1 MDGGETRICNLDA
14 ELPPR
19 RGDFDLDKQRS
30 YGYFPSL
37 RFARETMF
45 QGLSDRLND
54 IFKRLRGF
62 GRLSEDN
69 IAEALREVRLA
80 LLEADVNVKVVRS
93 FLERVRE
100 RAVGRDV
107 LESLTPGQ
115 QVVKVVYEELAALMG
130 GTANRLRTAGQPPT
144 VLMLVGLQGSG
155 KTTTAGKLAR
165 LIRGQGQRP
174 LLVAADLQRPAAQD
188 QLVTLGGMVEVDV
201 YRAVGATSPVAVCR
215 EALSHAK
222 ARMLD
227 PVILDTAGRLHV
239 DEPLMEEL
247 RAIKAELN
255 PTEIL
260 MVADA
265 MTGQDAVNSATA
277 FHQALELTGYIL
289 TKLDGDT
296 RGGAALSIRSVT
308 GAPIKFVGVGEK
320 LDALEIFH
328 PERMASRILGMGD
341 VLSLVEKAEQAV
353 DEKQAVALQKKL
365 KAQTF
370 TLEDFRDQLR
380 QVRGMGPL
388 DQLIGMI
395 PGLSR
400 VKGLPDSSQQE
411 KELKRVEAIIDS
423 MTPGERRRPDVLNG
437 SRRKRIANGSGT
449 SVTDVNRLLKQF
461 GEMQKM
467 MRQLMQAG
475 KSGRMPRHLP
485 FSLH

>member
-1 MDGGETRICNLDA
+1 
-14 ELPPR
+14 
-19 RGDFDLDKQRS
+19 
-30 YGYFPSL
+30 
-37 RFARETMF
+37 
-45 QGLSDRLND
+45 
-54 IFKRLRGF
+54 
-62 GRLSEDN
+62 LSEDN

-115 QVVKVVYEELAALMG
+115 QIVKVVYDELAALMG
-130 GTANRLRTAGQPPT
+130 GTANRLRSAGQPPT
-144 VLMLVGLQGSG
+144 VIMLVGLQGSG

-165 LIRGQGQRP
+165 LVRGQGQRP

-188 QLVTLGGMVEVDV
+188 QLATLGRTVGVDV
-201 YRAVGATSPVAVCR
+201 FRAPGAVSPVAVCQ

-239 DEPLMEEL
+239 DEPLMQEL
-247 RAIKAELN
+247 RAIKADLK
-255 PTEIL
+255 PTEVL

-308 GAPIKFVGVGEK
+308 GAPIKFVGMGEK
-320 LDALEIFH
+320 LDALEVFH

-341 VLSLVEKAEQAV
+341 VLTLVEKAEQAV
-353 DEKQAVALQKKL
+353 DEKQAAALQKKL
-365 KAQTF
+365 KAQAF
-370 TLEDFRDQLR
+370 TLEDFRGQLR

-400 VKGLPDSSQQE
+400 VKGLPDSTEQE
-411 KELKRVEAIIDS
+411 RELKRVEAIIDS
-423 MTPGERRRPDVLNG
+423 MTPGERRRPDILNG
-437 SRRKRIANGSGT
+437 SRRKRIADGSGT
-449 SVTDVNRLLKQF
+449 TVTEVNRLLKQF

-475 KSGRMPRHLP
+475 KGGRMPRHLP

>member
-1 MDGGETRICNLDA
+1 
-14 ELPPR
+14 
-19 RGDFDLDKQRS
+19 
-30 YGYFPSL
+30 
-37 RFARETMF
+37 MF
-45 QGLSDRLND
+45 QGLSDRLNE

-62 GRLSEDN
+62 GRLTEDN
-69 IAEALREVRLA
+69 IGEALREVRLA
-80 LLEADVNVKVVRS
+80 LLEADVNVKVARS

-100 RAVGRDV
+100 RALGRDV

-115 QVVKVVYEELAALMG
+115 QVVKVVYDELADLMG

-144 VLMLVGLQGSG
+144 VIMLVGLQGSG

-165 LIRGQGQRP
+165 LVRGQGQRP

-188 QLVTLGGMVEVDV
+188 QLVTLGRTVGVEV
-201 YRAVGATSPVAVCR
+201 YRAAGAVSPVAVCQD
-215 EALSHAK
+215 ALSHAK

-227 PVILDTAGRLHV
+227 PMILDTAGRLHV
-239 DEPLMEEL
+239 DEPLMDEL
-247 RAIKAELN
+247 RAIKATVK

-296 RGGAALSIRSVT
+296 RGGAALSIRAVT
-308 GAPIKFVGVGEK
+308 GAPIKFVGMGEK
-320 LDALEIFH
+320 LDALEVFH

-341 VLSLVEKAEQAV
+341 VLSLVEKAEQVV
-353 DEKQAVALQKKL
+353 DEKQAVVLQKKL
-365 KAQTF
+365 KTQTF

-380 QVRGMGPL
+380 QVRTMGPL
-388 DQLIGMI
+388 EQLMGMI

-400 VKGLPDSSQQE
+400 VKGLPDSSEQE
-411 KELKRVEAIIDS
+411 RELTHVEAIINS
-423 MTPGERRRPDVLNG
+423 MTPGERRRPEILNG
-437 SRRKRIANGSGT
+437 SRRKRIAGGSGT
-449 SVTDVNRLLKQF
+449 TVTEVNRLLKQF
-461 GEMQKM
+461 TEMQKM

-475 KSGRMPRHLP
+475 KGGRMPRQLP

>member
-1 MDGGETRICNLDA
+1 
-14 ELPPR
+14 
-19 RGDFDLDKQRS
+19 
-30 YGYFPSL
+30 
-37 RFARETMF
+37 MF

-115 QVVKVVYEELAALMG
+115 QVVRVVYEELAALMG
-130 GTANRLRTAGQPPT
+130 GTADRLRTAGQPPT

-188 QLVTLGGMVEVDV
+188 QLVTLGGMVEVEV
-201 YRAVGATSPVAVCR
+201 YRATGATSPVAVCR

-247 RAIKAELN
+247 RAIKAELK

-265 MTGQDAVNSATA
+265 MTGQDAVNSAAA

-308 GAPIKFVGVGEK
+308 GAPIKFVGLGEK
-320 LDALEIFH
+320 LDALEVFH

-353 DEKQAVALQKKL
+353 DEKQAAVLQKKL
-365 KAQTF
+365 KTQTF

-400 VKGLPDSSQQE
+400 VKGLPDSAQQE

-437 SRRKRIANGSGT
+437 SRRKRIADGSGT

-467 MRQLMQAG
+467 MRQLMQTG
-475 KSGRMPRHLP
+475 KGGRMPRHLP

>member
-1 MDGGETRICNLDA
+1 
-14 ELPPR
+14 
-19 RGDFDLDKQRS
+19 
-30 YGYFPSL
+30 
-37 RFARETMF
+37 MF
-45 QGLSDRLND
+45 QGLSDRLNG
-54 IFKRLRGF
+54 IFKRLRGY
-62 GRLSEDN
+62 GRLTEDN

-93 FLERVRE
+93 FLDRVRE
-100 RAVGRDV
+100 RAVGKDV
-107 LESLTPGQ
+107 LDSLTPGQ
-115 QVVKVVYEELAALMG
+115 QIVKAVYDELAALMG
-130 GTANRLRTAGQPPT
+130 GTANRLRAAGQPPT
-144 VLMLVGLQGSG
+144 VIMLVGLQGSG

-165 LIRGQGQRP
+165 MMRGQGQRP

-188 QLVTLGGMVEVDV
+188 QLVTLG
-201 YRAVGATSPVAVCR
+201 RTVGADVFRSPGAASPVAVCR
-215 EALSHAK
+215 DALSHAK

-239 DEPLMEEL
+239 DDALMDEL
-247 RAIKAELN
+247 RAIKAELK

-277 FHQALELTGYIL
+277 FHHALELTGYIL

-296 RGGAALSIRSVT
+296 RGGAALSIRAVT
-308 GAPIKFVGVGEK
+308 GAPIKLVGMGEK
-320 LDALEIFH
+320 LDALEVFH

-341 VLSLVEKAEQAV
+341 VLTLVEKAEQAI
-353 DEKQAVALQKKL
+353 DEKQAAALQKKL
-365 KAQTF
+365 KAQAF
-370 TLEDFRDQLR
+370 TLEDFRGQLR
-380 QVRGMGPL
+380 QVRGIGPL

-400 VKGLPDSSQQE
+400 VKGLPDSAEQE
-411 KELKRVEAIIDS
+411 RELKRVEAIIDS
-423 MTPGERRRPDVLNG
+423 MTPGERRRPDILNG
-437 SRRKRIANGSGT
+437 SRRKRIADGSGT
-449 SVTDVNRLLKQF
+449 TVTEVNRLLKQF

-475 KSGRMPRHLP
+475 KGGRMPRHLP

>member
-1 MDGGETRICNLDA
+1 
-14 ELPPR
+14 
-19 RGDFDLDKQRS
+19 
-30 YGYFPSL
+30 
-37 RFARETMF
+37 MF

-54 IFKRLRGF
+54 IFKRLRGY
-62 GRLSEDN
+62 GSLSEDN

-130 GTANRLRTAGQPPT
+130 GAANRLRTAGHPPT
-144 VLMLVGLQGSG
+144 MIMLVGLQGSG

-165 LIRGQGQRP
+165 LVRGQGQRP
-174 LLVAADLQRPAAQD
+174 LLVAADLQRPAAQE
-188 QLVTLGGMVEVDV
+188 QLVTLGRTVGVEV
-201 YRAVGATSPVAVCR
+201 YRATGAVSPVVVCQ

-247 RAIKAELN
+247 RAIKAQLQ

-296 RGGAALSIRSVT
+296 RGGAALSIRAVT
-308 GAPIKFVGVGEK
+308 GAPIKFVGTGEK
-320 LDALEIFH
+320 LDALEVFH

-341 VLSLVEKAEQAV
+341 VLSLVEKAEQVV
-353 DEKQAVALQKKL
+353 DQKQAAALQKKL
-365 KAQTF
+365 KTQAF

-380 QVRGMGPL
+380 QVRGMGSL
-388 DQLIGMI
+388 EQLIGMI

-400 VKGLPDSSQQE
+400 VKGLPDSAEQE
-411 KELKRVEAIIDS
+411 RELKYVEAIIDS
-423 MTPGERRRPDVLNG
+423 MTRGERRRPDILNG
-437 SRRKRIANGSGT
+437 SRRKRIADGSGT
-449 SVTDVNRLLKQF
+449 SVTEVNRLLKQF

-475 KSGRMPRHLP
+475 KGGRMPRNLP

>member
-1 MDGGETRICNLDA
+1 
-14 ELPPR
+14 
-19 RGDFDLDKQRS
+19 
-30 YGYFPSL
+30 
-37 RFARETMF
+37 MF

-54 IFKRLRGF
+54 VFKRLRGY
-62 GRLSEDN
+62 GSLTEDN

-100 RAVGRDV
+100 RAIGRDV
-107 LESLTPGQ
+107 LGSLTPGQ
-115 QVVKVVYEELAALMG
+115 QVVKVVYEELTTLMG
-130 GTANRLRTAGQPPT
+130 GAAARLRTAGQPPT
-144 VLMLVGLQGSG
+144 VIMLVGLQGSG

-174 LLVAADLQRPAAQD
+174 LMVAADLQRPAAQD
-188 QLVTLGGMVEVDV
+188 QLATLGRTLGVEV
-201 YRAVGATSPVAVCR
+201 YRTAAAGSPVAVCQ
-215 EALSHAK
+215 EAVSHAR

-239 DEPLMEEL
+239 DEALMEEL
-247 RAIKAELN
+247 RAIKAQMK
-255 PTEIL
+255 PAEIL

-277 FHQALELTGYIL
+277 FHLALELTGYIL

-296 RGGAALSIRSVT
+296 RGGAALSIRAVT
-308 GAPIKFVGVGEK
+308 GAPIKFVGTGEK
-320 LDALEIFH
+320 LDALEVFY

-353 DEKQAVALQKKL
+353 DEKQAAALQKKL
-365 KAQTF
+365 RAQAF

-400 VKGLPDSSQQE
+400 VKGLPDSSEQE
-411 KELKRVEAIIDS
+411 RELKRVEAIIDS
-423 MTPGERRRPDVLNG
+423 MTPGERRRPEVLNG
-437 SRRKRIANGSGT
+437 SRRKRIAGGSGT

-475 KSGRMPRHLP
+475 KGGRMPRNLP

>member
-1 MDGGETRICNLDA
+1 
-14 ELPPR
+14 
-19 RGDFDLDKQRS
+19 
-30 YGYFPSL
+30 
-37 RFARETMF
+37 MF

-188 QLVTLGGMVEVDV
+188 QLVTLGGMVEVEV
-201 YRAVGATSPVAVCR
+201 YRAAGATSPVVVCR
-215 EALSHAK
+215 EALSHAR

-247 RAIKAELN
+247 RAIKAELK

-265 MTGQDAVNSATA
+265 MTGQDAVNSAAA
-277 FHQALELTGYIL
+277 FHQALGLTGYIL

-308 GAPIKFVGVGEK
+308 GAPIKFVGLGEK
-320 LDALEIFH
+320 LDALEVFH

-353 DEKQAVALQKKL
+353 DEKQAAVLQKKL

-400 VKGLPDSSQQE
+400 VKGLPDSAQQE

-423 MTPGERRRPDVLNG
+423 MTPGERRRPEVLNG
-437 SRRKRIANGSGT
+437 SRRKRIADGSGT

-475 KSGRMPRHLP
+475 KGGRMPRHLP

>member
-1 MDGGETRICNLDA
+1 
-14 ELPPR
+14 
-19 RGDFDLDKQRS
+19 
-30 YGYFPSL
+30 
-37 RFARETMF
+37 MF
-45 QGLSDRLND
+45 QALSDRLND
-54 IFKRLRGF
+54 IFKRLRSY
-62 GRLSEDN
+62 GRLTEDN

-100 RAVGRDV
+100 RAIGRDV

-115 QVVKVVYEELAALMG
+115 QVVKVVHEELTALMG
-130 GTANRLRTAGQPPT
+130 GAANRLRTAGQPPT
-144 VLMLVGLQGSG
+144 VIMLVGLQGSG

-165 LIRGQGQRP
+165 LVRGQGQRP
-174 LLVAADLQRPAAQD
+174 LLVAADLQRPAAQE
-188 QLVTLGGMVEVDV
+188 QLATLGRTLGVEV
-201 YRAVGATSPVAVCR
+201 YRAQGAASPVTVCR
-215 EALSHAK
+215 DALSHAK
-222 ARMLD
+222 GRMLD

-239 DEPLMEEL
+239 DERLMDEL
-247 RAIKAELN
+247 RAIKTELA

-277 FHQALELTGYIL
+277 FHQALELTGYIM

-296 RGGAALSIRSVT
+296 RGGAALSIRAVT
-308 GAPIKFVGVGEK
+308 GAPIKFVGMGEK
-320 LDALEIFH
+320 LEALEVFH

-353 DEKQAVALQKKL
+353 DLKQAEALQKKL

-388 DQLIGMI
+388 DQLMGMI

-400 VKGLPDSSQQE
+400 LKDVPDASQQE
-411 KELKRVEAIIDS
+411 RELKRVEAIIDS
-423 MTPGERRRPDVLNG
+423 MTPGERRRPEVLNG
-437 SRRKRIANGSGT
+437 SRRKRIADGSGT
-449 SVTDVNRLLKQF
+449 TVTDVNRLLKQF
-461 GEMQKM
+461 TEMQKM
-467 MRQLMQAG
+467 MRQLMRAG
-475 KSGRMPRHLP
+475 KGGRMPRHLP
-485 FSLH
+485 FSPH

>member
-1 MDGGETRICNLDA
+1 
-14 ELPPR
+14 
-19 RGDFDLDKQRS
+19 
-30 YGYFPSL
+30 
-37 RFARETMF
+37 MF

-80 LLEADVNVKVVRS
+80 LLEADVNVKIVRS

-100 RAVGRDV
+100 RAIGRDV
-107 LESLTPGQ
+107 LESLSPGQ

-130 GTANRLRTAGQPPT
+130 GEAQRLRMAGQPPT
-144 VLMLVGLQGSG
+144 VIMLVGLQGSG

-165 LIRGQGQRP
+165 LIRSQGQRP

-188 QLVTLGGMVEVDV
+188 QLVTLARTLEVEA
-201 YRAVGATSPVAVCR
+201 YRAPTPSSPVAVCR
-215 EALSHAK
+215 EGMSLAR

-239 DEPLMEEL
+239 DEPLMDEL

-277 FHQALELTGYIL
+277 FHKALELTGFIL

-296 RGGAALSIRSVT
+296 RGGAALSIRAVT
-308 GAPIKFVGVGEK
+308 GAPIKFIGVGEK
-320 LDALEIFH
+320 LDALEVFH

-353 DEKQAVALQKKL
+353 DEKQAAVLQKKL

-400 VKGLPDSSQQE
+400 VKGLPDSAQQE
-411 KELKRVEAIIDS
+411 QELTRVEAIINS
-423 MTPGERRRPDVLNG
+423 MTPGERRRPEVLNG
-437 SRRKRIANGSGT
+437 SRRKRIADGSGT
-449 SVTDVNRLLKQF
+449 TVTEVNRLLKQF

-467 MRQLMQAG
+467 MRQFMQAG
-475 KSGRMPRHLP
+475 KGGRMPRHLP